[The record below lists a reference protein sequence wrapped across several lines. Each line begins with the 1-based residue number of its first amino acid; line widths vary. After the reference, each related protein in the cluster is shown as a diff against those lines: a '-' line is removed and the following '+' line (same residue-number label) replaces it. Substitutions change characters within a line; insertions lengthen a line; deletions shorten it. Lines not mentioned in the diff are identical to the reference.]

1 MATLIIFL
9 MASSVLFTI
18 NTTRRLHRPHN
29 IFVANLMITDMIV
42 AVLFCAMSAI
52 MTIGYAIRAGDFICC
67 NVYYFLFHPIVA
79 LHFTMLMISV
89 DKVIAFRFPFKH
101 KRIMTTSVTL
111 SICVIL
117 WPLSMP
123 HLLFNND
130 DYVEVPEY
138 GICTYGNA
146 FVETITTYAT
156 PVFMETIIT
165 MSLNVY
171 LAIKAYQVHKQ
182 IQKETRLSGSTS
194 QVEALKRKQHK
205 LKHHIKPIKSIKTL
219 LVILFRNYSIDVLFL
234 TLYIPGEVLI
244 NPTAYHNI
252 MDYIIVPNVTYTT
265 LLLDPFVYGLYF
277 KQVREPMI
285 RVSKR
290 LLCMYCS

>member
-1 MATLIIFL
+1 MATLIVFL
-9 MASSVLFTI
+9 MASLVLVTI

-29 IFVANLMITDMIV
+29 IFVANLMITDMIL
-42 AVLFCAMSAI
+42 AVLFYVMSAI
-52 MTIGYAIRAGDFICC
+52 MTIGYAIGAGDFISC
-67 NVYYFLFHPIVA
+67 NVYYFLFHPIVV
-79 LHFTMLMISV
+79 LHFTILMISV
-89 DKVIAFRFPFKH
+89 DKVIAIRFPFKH

-117 WPLSMP
+117 WPLSMALTA
-123 HLLFNND
+123 HLLFNSDN
-130 DYVEVPEY
+130 YVEVSEY
-138 GICTYGNA
+138 GTCTYGNA

-171 LAIKAYQVHKQ
+171 LAIKTYQVNKQ

-205 LKHHIKPIKSIKTL
+205 LKHHIKPIKTL
-219 LVILFRNYSIDVLFL
+219 LVILFGNYSIGVLFL

-244 NPTAYHNI
+244 NSTAYHNI
-252 MDYIIVPNVTYTT
+252 MDYIIIPNVTYTT
-265 LLLDPFVYGLYF
+265 FLLDPFVYGLYF
-277 KQVREPMI
+277 KQVRGPMI